1 MEAVS
6 MNLFH
11 VHTTLNAGKK
21 TLIIDSENQDLVS
34 IIINPVYAILT
45 KISESDLA
53 KEIYD
58 TLTLKTK
65 LFGS

>member
-6 MNLFH
+6 LSLFH
-11 VHTTLNAGKK
+11 VHTKLNPGKRTLV
-21 TLIIDSENQDLVS
+21 IDCENQDLIS
-34 IIINPVYAILT
+34 IIINPVHAILT

-53 KEIYD
+53 KKIYD

-65 LFGS
+65 LFAS